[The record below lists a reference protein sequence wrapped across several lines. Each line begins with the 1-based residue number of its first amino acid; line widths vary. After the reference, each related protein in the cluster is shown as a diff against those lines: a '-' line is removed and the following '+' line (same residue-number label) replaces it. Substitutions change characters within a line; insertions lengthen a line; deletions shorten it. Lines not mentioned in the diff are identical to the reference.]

1 MLRALLGLLLLLL
14 VDPFGGLGLGLA
26 SSCLDLGTLSRLSG
40 LLLLFLIR
48 LSLFLSSNISFSVES
63 GPQLHL
69 LLLCSSLALCRGGIC
84 LTLFLSLCCDSL
96 GVLLLALLNGLLL
109 RSSSFLLCFRLTLLL
124 LRQGR
129 LVRINCFFLCNSL
142 LFLGSRLRSSDPIL
156 GCCEAP

>member
-69 LLLCSSLALCRGGIC
+69 LLLCSSLALRRCGIC

-129 LVRINCFFLCNSL
+129 LVRINCFFLCNSF
-142 LFLGSRLRSSDPIL
+142 LFLGSGLRSSDPVL

>member
-14 VDPFGGLGLGLA
+14 GDPFGGLGLGLA
-26 SSCLDLGTLSRLSG
+26 SSCLDLGALSTLPG

-69 LLLCSSLALCRGGIC
+69 LFLCSSLALCRGGIC

-109 RSSSFLLCFRLTLLL
+109 RSSCFLLCFRLTLLL
-124 LRQGR
+124 LRQGC
-129 LVRINCFFLCNSL
+129 LVRIYCFFLCNSL
-142 LFLGSRLRSSDPIL
+142 LFLGSRFLSSHPIP
-156 GCCEAP
+156 AP